1 MKGQGSTEYLVIFAA
16 VLVVALIVIFLLGQF
31 TGFGRESLVDQS
43 KGYWSGK
50 KPIAIT
56 DWSVTT
62 ASGNDTITIL
72 LKNNDVEKIEIVNV
86 TVTGGTSTKA
96 FSINSNLT
104 SGSTTTS
111 TLSTLDVC
119 SNTGDI
125 AELSN
130 VVIYY
135 KKPSVS
141 SSTTFAEAGTMPI
154 RMQCG

>member
-43 KGYWSGK
+43 KGYWTGK

-56 DWSVTT
+56 DWSIQHGTT
-62 ASGNDTITIL
+62 SSATFL
-72 LKNNDVEKIEIVNV
+72 VKNNDVEKIELVNITTNEGV
-86 TVTGGTSTKA
+86 
-96 FSINSNLT
+96 FSSGAGNIT
-104 SGSTTTS
+104 SGSTTTI
-111 TLSTLDVC
+111 TGTTTAQVC
-119 SNTGDI
+119 ANAGDI
-125 AELSN
+125 AELTD

-141 SSTTFAEAGTMPI
+141 TSTVFAEAGTMPI
-154 RMQCG
+154 RVQCN

>member
-62 ASGNDTITIL
+62 ASGDDSITIL
-72 LKNNDVEKIEIVNV
+72 FKNNDVEKIEIVNFSYS
-86 TVTGGTSTKA
+86 GGNFAVNK
-96 FSINSNLT
+96 NLT
-104 SGSTTTS
+104 SGSTTAES
-111 TLSTLDVC
+111 FSADVC
-119 SNTGDI
+119 SNVGEI
-125 AELSN
+125 AELSD

-135 KKPSVS
+135 KKPAVD
-141 SSTTFAEAGTMPI
+141 STTVFAEAGTMPI
-154 RMQCG
+154 RVHCG